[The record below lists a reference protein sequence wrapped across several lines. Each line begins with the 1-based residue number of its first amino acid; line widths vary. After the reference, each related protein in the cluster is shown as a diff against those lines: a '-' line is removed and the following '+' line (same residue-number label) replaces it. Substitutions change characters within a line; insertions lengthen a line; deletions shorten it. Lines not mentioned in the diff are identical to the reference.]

1 MNLRKHVFYM
11 TPHTSPYINEY
22 HFSLFIIGN
31 HERLPAEIKY
41 PVRPTKRQIRKV
53 TKFVMNHIKRWSDG

>member
-1 MNLRKHVFYM
+1 MNLRKYVFYM
-11 TPHTSPYINEY
+11 TPDIAPYINEY

-31 HERLPAEIKY
+31 HERLPAVIEY
-41 PVRPTKRQIRKV
+41 PSRPTKRQIRKS